1 MLVLFGQSSGPV
13 EPFDPQL
20 LNAKG
25 SLFLTRP
32 TLAHYTATRAE
43 LLARAGEVLQW
54 MAEGTLEVR
63 IGHDFP
69 LAEAAEAQRELEAR
83 RTTGKVLLIP

>member
-1 MLVLFGQSSGPV
+1 MVLCGQSSGPV

-25 SLFLTRP
+25 SLFVTRP
-32 TLAHYTATRAE
+32 TLAHYTATRTE
-43 LLARAGEVLQW
+43 LLERAGEVLRW
-54 MAEGTLEVR
+54 VAEGALEVR
-63 IGHDFP
+63 IGGDFP
-69 LAEAAEAQRELEAR
+69 LAQAADAQRELEAR